1 MTIAFRII
9 IAGIVI
15 VMGMFLIG
23 AAYTVKEYDQV
34 VITQFGKPIGTPI
47 TTAGLHFKIP
57 FIQKANRFD
66 KRALE
71 WDGAPTEMV
80 TREKTL
86 IEVDTFGRWKI
97 ADAKLFLESVQDE
110 RRADSRIKTLLEGIT
125 LKAVGNHNLIEIVRS
140 TKDRVPEVEAPDVGD
155 TDAREEE
162 ALKINEKKPMIW
174 KPIYKGRSLIEA
186 EIYEKAKNGLARLG
200 IELLDIRFK
209 RFNYNHE
216 VVKQIYKRMTTERQA
231 ISMEY
236 RADGKGEG
244 DRILGE
250 MGKEIKRI
258 TSEAAKQVAIIEGTA
273 NAAAIATY
281 ADAYNKSKETVE
293 FYEFQKTMK
302 LYSTALSSDTSLI
315 LSTKSDLFRYLK
327 GHGGT
332 PDDQ

>member
-9 IAGIVI
+9 IAGMILI
-15 VMGMFLIG
+15 MGMFLTG

-34 VITQFGKPIGTPI
+34 VITQFGKPIGTPV
-47 TTAGLHFKIP
+47 TAAGLKFKIP

-71 WDGAPTEMV
+71 WDGAPTPMV

-97 ADAKLFLESVQDE
+97 ANAKLFLESVQDE

-140 TKDRVPEVEAPDVGD
+140 TKDRVPEVESPDIDD

-162 ALKINEKKPMIW
+162 APKVDEKKPMIW
-174 KPIYKGRSLIEA
+174 KSISKGRSLIET
-186 EIYEKAKNGLARLG
+186 EIYEKAKKGLERLG

-209 RFNYNHE
+209 RFNYNPK
-216 VVKQIYKRMTTERQA
+216 VKQQIYTRMTTERQA

-250 MGKEIKRI
+250 MEKELKRI
-258 TSEAAKQVAIIEGTA
+258 TSEAYKQVAIIKGTA
-273 NAAAIATY
+273 DASAIATY
-281 ADAYNKSKETVE
+281 AAAYNKSKESVE
-293 FYEFQKTMK
+293 FYEFKKTMD
-302 LYSTALSSDTSLI
+302 LYRTTLSSDTSVI

-327 GHGGT
+327 GNGGT